1 MKRNG
6 SKQMILFLDKALEL
20 YRSGVNKSQ
29 ISKRISQPYTTIC
42 YWIDNFAVDN
52 DQLLHDMN
60 KDNIQIHIDDEE
72 AAKVLKDKD
81 LQIEKLKKALEE
93 ETLRADA
100 YDEMIDVAESAYKI
114 SIRKKAGAKQ

>member
-1 MKRNG
+1 
-6 SKQMILFLDKALEL
+6 
-20 YRSGVNKSQ
+20 
-29 ISKRISQPYTTIC
+29 
-42 YWIDNFAVDN
+42 
-52 DQLLHDMN
+52 MN

-100 YDEMIDVAESAYKI
+100 YDEMIDVAESTYKI
-114 SIRKKAGAKQ
+114 PIRKKAGAKQ